1 MVKSENEDDSD
12 MDLHHKIPDSAH
24 QLSKR
29 PHKFDNSKRNDE
41 LGTKFKN
48 LLFLFIF
55 NF

>member
-12 MDLHHKIPDSAH
+12 MEQHHKISDSAN
-24 QLSKR
+24 QINKR

-41 LGTKFKN
+41 LGSKFKN
-48 LLFLFIF
+48 LLFLLIF